1 MSRYNLEYYYGK
13 ESEQFTFY
21 RLPKAL
27 ITDSRFKDM
36 SNNAKL
42 LYGLMLD
49 RMSLSA
55 RSGWFDDQ
63 DRVYI
68 KYSLKSIMEDLNV
81 KKDSAAKLIS
91 ELEEIGLIDVIK
103 QSGKASIIYV
113 KNFISGEQLEEEK
126 QPVEKIDQSEKQTS
140 LEEKPVEN
148 IDYSMKS
155 PTKNE
160 QPVGKIDQS
169 GNETSRKNRP
179 LDNVDQSIYSP
190 SSSRFERLEVVEK
203 IAPNNTDIINNNLN
217 NNNSNQSNQS
227 AQDDVIGM
235 DEVKSYMHLIRKNI
249 DYDTLMSNA
258 DWTYREDYEE
268 LYDII
273 CDVVCVPRKSIRI
286 GGEVYPYEL
295 VKSKFLK
302 LNASH
307 LEYVLECLKNNT
319 TKIGN
324 IKAYLITALYNAPN
338 TINHYYKAEVNHDL
352 YRA

>member
-1 MSRYNLEYYYGK
+1 M
-13 ESEQFTFY
+13 
-21 RLPKAL
+21 
-27 ITDSRFKDM
+27 
-36 SNNAKL
+36 
-42 LYGLMLD
+42 
-49 RMSLSA
+49 
-55 RSGWFDDQ
+55 
-63 DRVYI
+63 
-68 KYSLKSIMEDLNV
+68 
-81 KKDSAAKLIS
+81 
-91 ELEEIGLIDVIK
+91 
-103 QSGKASIIYV
+103 
-113 KNFISGEQLEEEK
+113 
-126 QPVEKIDQSEKQTS
+126 
-140 LEEKPVEN
+140 
-148 IDYSMKS
+148 
-155 PTKNE
+155 
-160 QPVGKIDQS
+160 
-169 GNETSRKNRP
+169 
-179 LDNVDQSIYSP
+179 
-190 SSSRFERLEVVEK
+190 
-203 IAPNNTDIINNNLN
+203 N

>member
-1 MSRYNLEYYYGK
+1 
-13 ESEQFTFY
+13 
-21 RLPKAL
+21 
-27 ITDSRFKDM
+27 
-36 SNNAKL
+36 
-42 LYGLMLD
+42 
-49 RMSLSA
+49 
-55 RSGWFDDQ
+55 
-63 DRVYI
+63 
-68 KYSLKSIMEDLNV
+68 
-81 KKDSAAKLIS
+81 
-91 ELEEIGLIDVIK
+91 
-103 QSGKASIIYV
+103 
-113 KNFISGEQLEEEK
+113 
-126 QPVEKIDQSEKQTS
+126 
-140 LEEKPVEN
+140 
-148 IDYSMKS
+148 MKS

-169 GNETSRKNRP
+169 GEATSRKNRP

-190 SSSRFERLEVVEK
+190 SSSRFEHLEVVEK

-227 AQDDVIGM
+227 AQGDVIGM
-235 DEVKSYMHLIRKNI
+235 DGVKSYMHLIRKNI

-258 DWTYREDYEE
+258 DWTYRDDYEE
-268 LYDII
+268 LYEII

-338 TINHYYKAEVNHDL
+338 TINHYYQAEVNHDL
-352 YRA
+352 FRA